1 MYIIIHY
8 YIYVMW
14 LTLLG
19 SALPAVHGA
28 AVTVSES
35 ETETE
40 CDDYWTCSADVV
52 GCHLGTYDAEGQRVL
67 QVLAQPQ
74 HTAITPSI
82 IPLIIHSSPI
92 TDVQILTKL
101 NSTRLTLWK
110 VDRVALAPY
119 TLATKSTVSATKS
132 ILSATQSTE
141 LATVLTATSC
151 QIQVVADL
159 SPVSATVDFVA
170 GVYRTLEIIVF

>member
-1 MYIIIHY
+1 
-8 YIYVMW
+8 
-14 LTLLG
+14 
-19 SALPAVHGA
+19 
-28 AVTVSES
+28 
-35 ETETE
+35 
-40 CDDYWTCSADVV
+40 V